1 VTSIMLLDFKRQISM
16 QNTPSEI
23 TDLEQSQTSKNHK
36 RYKGDAL
43 AIHNT
48 KRNGDSA
55 DYEHRRR
62 ENEHLKAQSENS
74 THGENQQ
81 E

>member
-1 VTSIMLLDFKRQISM
+1 MESGSRNGKGREFTRLEAWSPSATSIMLLDFKHQISM

-23 TDLEQSQTSKNHK
+23 ADLEQSQTSKNHK
-36 RYKGDAL
+36 QYKGDAL

-55 DYEHRRR
+55 DY
-62 ENEHLKAQSENS
+62 
-74 THGENQQ
+74 
-81 E
+81 

>member
-1 VTSIMLLDFKRQISM
+1 M

-23 TDLEQSQTSKNHK
+23 ADLEQSQTSKNHK
-36 RYKGDAL
+36 QYEGDAL

-55 DYEHRRR
+55 DH
-62 ENEHLKAQSENS
+62 
-74 THGENQQ
+74 
-81 E
+81 